1 MVFKNNKSKSTN
13 NNRLDFR
20 DTTSQ
25 ERNILGAHNTQQASQ
40 DDDFDNDLNDRQPIN
55 DNIELPSL

>member
-13 NNRLDFR
+13 NNRLDLR

-25 ERNILGAHNTQQASQ
+25 ERNILGAPNMQQASQ